1 MVGILKKAG
10 KVLKKA
16 KKAKKAQETSKFLTR
31 KKIMG
36 GLEAGSKG
44 YPNWFKQ
51 WLKESKLK
59 ARESIKPSESKKK
72 QQVKD
77 FVNIRKRTKLT
88 RSKRKFD

>member
-1 MVGILKKAG
+1 MLKKAG
-10 KVLKKA
+10 KVLKAA
-16 KKAKKAQETSKFLTR
+16 KKAKDSTFMKRR
-31 KKIMG
+31 KT
-36 GLEAGSKG
+36 LAGARDLAGAKG

-59 ARESIKPSESKKK
+59 ARESIKPSEAKKK

>member
-1 MVGILKKAG
+1 MVGGIIKKAG
-10 KVLKKA
+10 KVLKEA
-16 KKAKKAQETSKFLTR
+16 KKAKETSKFLTR
-31 KKIMG
+31 RKTLSG
-36 GLEAGSKG
+36 TPRTRKG
-44 YPNWFKQ
+44 YPDWFKQ

-59 ARESIKPSESKKK
+59 ARESMKPSESKKK

>member
-1 MVGILKKAG
+1 MVGGILKKAG
-10 KVLKKA
+10 KVLKDA
-16 KKAKKAQETSKFLTR
+16 KKSKKAQETSKFLQR
-31 KKIMG
+31 KKTLG
-36 GLEAGSKG
+36 GVPKKG
-44 YPNWFKQ
+44 YPDWFKQ

-59 ARESIKPSESKKK
+59 ARESIKPSEAKKK

>member
-1 MVGILKKAG
+1 MVGGIIKKAG
-10 KVLKKA
+10 KVLKEA
-16 KKAKKAQETSKFLTR
+16 KKAKETSKFLTR

-59 ARESIKPSESKKK
+59 ARESMKPSESKKK

-77 FVNIRKRTKLT
+77 FVDIRKRTKPVW
-88 RSKRKFD
+88 SKK

>member
-1 MVGILKKAG
+1 MVGMLKKAG
-10 KVLKKA
+10 KVLKAA
-16 KKAKKAQETSKFLTR
+16 KKAKDSTFMKRR
-31 KKIMG
+31 KTMG

-59 ARESIKPSESKKK
+59 ARESIKPSEAKKK

-77 FVNIRKRTKLT
+77 FVDIRKRTKPVW
-88 RSKRKFD
+88 SKK